1 MDRLNITI
9 QNKGDK
15 IIVSPL
21 SSLATYKL
29 ASPEV
34 AGVSKTPFVL
44 CEREKLLICPFF
56 IISYVTLALLFDL
69 QKKSVGIMDMLVFA
83 EQVEKEGLWFCLFAI
98 SLHFCRRHHC
108 KIWNKMGNNQQN
120 VMSDNEWNVMRY
132 KYEKSLSI
140 KVSQREKLYLLKWLE
155 IVFLRQ
161 KLMIVFVIGQLRWWL
176 LLWKSIHNTTLSIL
190 VNS

>member
-21 SSLATYKL
+21 SSKATYKL

-34 AGVSKTPFVL
+34 DRVSKTSFVL
-44 CEREKLLICPFF
+44 CEREELLICPFF

-83 EQVEKEGLWFCLFAI
+83 EQVEKEGL
-98 SLHFCRRHHC
+98 
-108 KIWNKMGNNQQN
+108 
-120 VMSDNEWNVMRY
+120 
-132 KYEKSLSI
+132 
-140 KVSQREKLYLLKWLE
+140 
-155 IVFLRQ
+155 
-161 KLMIVFVIGQLRWWL
+161 
-176 LLWKSIHNTTLSIL
+176 
-190 VNS
+190 